1 MCLGTDT
8 CQSSEPIIALQLWHK
23 GALPLPLHRLAL
35 AQVSPASPRINE
47 GPCKPLKV
55 TSSASYE
62 EGKHRAFSLLQEGE
76 KASKALFKGAKSVL
90 NSWFLQSPGPSLP
103 FCQAPG
109 KHAEVHL
116 ASEPPWD
123 AG

>member
-1 MCLGTDT
+1 MGTLT
-8 CQSSEPIIALQLWHK
+8 CQSSGPITGLQRWHK
-23 GALPLPLHRLAL
+23 GALPLPLHRPAL
-35 AQVSPASPRINE
+35 AQVSPAFPRINE

-62 EGKHRAFSLLQEGE
+62 EGKHQAFNLLQEGE
-76 KASKALFKGAKSVL
+76 KASKALFKESKICVL
-90 NSWFLQSPGPSLP
+90 SSWFLQSPGPSLP
-103 FCQAPG
+103 FCWTPG
-109 KHAEVHL
+109 KHSEVHL